1 MSDTDMIIAILAV
14 PVSFL
19 FGFALGFA
27 QRGDDNGD

>member
-1 MSDTDMIIAILAV
+1 MTDTDMIIAILAV

-19 FGFALGFA
+19 FGYMLGFS